1 MVLPVPWRLGDFVA
15 TLMVSHIVNEQAL
28 ILRAFLYIFCERLL
42 THPMGISRPPLRVAL
57 VHDWLTGMRG
67 GEKCLEV
74 LIELF
79 PDAPL
84 YTLLHVR
91 GTMSPLIE
99 SRKIH
104 TSFIQRLPSVEK
116 NYRRY
121 LPLFPRAIESFDLSA
136 YDLIIS
142 TSHCVAKGAIPSSRA
157 LHLCYCFTPMR
168 YVYEMYDEY
177 FGKGQAGIATR
188 AAMTLVAPWLRRW
201 DRRTANRVDHYIAIS
216 EHVRKRIERHY
227 HRQADVIFP
236 PVDTGIFH
244 TSNDGSGY
252 YLIVSALVP
261 YKKVDLAVHAFNKN
275 GSRLVV
281 VGKGPDEAKLRRMAR
296 PNVEFVGWKSDEDL
310 ALLYAGCTALI
321 FPGEEDFG
329 IVPLEA
335 MACGRP
341 VVAYGVGGALET
353 VQEGSTGIFFYE
365 QTVEAMEQAIAK
377 VTAIR
382 FSPQQIR
389 DRALQFSREIFK
401 DNLSK
406 FIMEKVES
414 HVSSR

>member
-1 MVLPVPWRLGDFVA
+1 MEL
-15 TLMVSHIVNEQAL
+15 
-28 ILRAFLYIFCERLL
+28 
-42 THPMGISRPPLRVAL
+42 SRPPLRVAL

-84 YTLLHVR
+84 YTLLHVK
-91 GTMSPLIE
+91 GTMSSLIE

-104 TSFIQRLPSVEK
+104 TSFIQRLPSIEK

-121 LPLFPRAIESFDLSA
+121 LPLFPSAIESFDLSA

-142 TSHCVAKGAIPSSRA
+142 TSHCVAKGAIPSSKA

-168 YVYEMYDEY
+168 YVYEMYEEY
-177 FGKGQAGIATR
+177 FGKGQAGAATR
-188 AAMTLVAPWLRRW
+188 TAMTLAAPWLRRW
-201 DRRTANRVDHYIAIS
+201 DKRTANRVDHYVAIS

-227 HRQADVIFP
+227 HRQSEVIFP
-236 PVDTGIFH
+236 PVDVDLFQPSKEGH
-244 TSNDGSGY
+244 GY

-261 YKKVDLAVHAFNKN
+261 YKKVDLAVQAFNKS

-281 VGKGPDEAKLRRMAR
+281 VGKGPDETKLRQMAK
-296 PNVEFVGWKSDEDL
+296 PNVEFVGWKSDEEL
-310 ALLYAGCTALI
+310 ARLYAGCSALI

-335 MACGRP
+335 MACGKP
-341 VVAYGVGGALET
+341 VIAYGVGGALET
-353 VQEGSTGIFFYE
+353 VQEGTSGVFFYDK
-365 QTVEAMEQAIAK
+365 TVEAMEKAIAK
-377 VTAIR
+377 GTAIR
-382 FSPQQIR
+382 FSPEQIR
-389 DRALQFSREIFK
+389 NRALQFSRAIFK
-401 DNLSK
+401 ETLGK
-406 FIMEKVES
+406 FIGEKIES
-414 HVSSR
+414 HLASHRSTHP

>member
-1 MVLPVPWRLGDFVA
+1 MEL
-15 TLMVSHIVNEQAL
+15 
-28 ILRAFLYIFCERLL
+28 
-42 THPMGISRPPLRVAL
+42 SRPPLRVAL

-84 YTLLHVR
+84 YSLLHVT

-104 TSFIQRLPSVEK
+104 TSFIQRLPSIEK

-121 LPLFPRAIESFDLSA
+121 LPLFPFAIESFDLSA

-142 TSHCVAKGAIPSSRA
+142 TSHCVAKGAIPSSKA

-168 YVYEMYDEY
+168 YVYEMYGEY
-177 FGKGQAGIATR
+177 FGKGQAGVATR
-188 AAMTLVAPWLRRW
+188 VAMKLAAPWLRRW
-201 DRRTANRVDHYIAIS
+201 DKRAANRVDHYVAIS

-236 PVDTGIFH
+236 PVDIELFQLSKEEH
-244 TSNDGSGY
+244 GY

-261 YKKVDLAVHAFNKN
+261 YKKVDLAVQAFNRS

-281 VGKGPDEAKLRRMAR
+281 VGKGPDEKKLRQMAK

-310 ALLYAGCTALI
+310 ARLYTGCTALI

-335 MACGRP
+335 MACGKP
-341 VVAYGVGGALET
+341 VIAYGIGGALET
-353 VQEGSTGIFFYE
+353 VQEGISGLFFYD
-365 QTVEAMEQAIAK
+365 QTVDALEKAIAK
-377 VTAIR
+377 AAAIR
-382 FSPQQIR
+382 FSPEQIR
-389 DRALQFSREIFK
+389 NRALQFSREIFK
-401 DNLSK
+401 DTLRE
-406 FIMEKVES
+406 FIGKKIES
-414 HVSSR
+414 HLSSK

>member
-1 MVLPVPWRLGDFVA
+1 MELSRL
-15 TLMVSHIVNEQAL
+15 
-28 ILRAFLYIFCERLL
+28 
-42 THPMGISRPPLRVAL
+42 PLRVAL

-79 PDAPL
+79 PEAQL
-84 YTLLHVR
+84 YTLLHVK

-104 TSFIQRLPSVEK
+104 TSFIQRLPSIEK

-121 LPLFPRAIESFDLSA
+121 LPLFPSAIESFDLSA

-142 TSHCVAKGAIPSSRA
+142 TSHCVAKGAIPSSKA

-177 FGKGQAGIATR
+177 FGKGQAGLATR
-188 AAMTLVAPWLRRW
+188 AAMKLAAPWLRRW
-201 DRRTANRVDHYIAIS
+201 DKRTANRVDHYVAIS

-227 HRQADVIFP
+227 HLASEVIFP
-236 PVDTGIFH
+236 PVDLELFQPSKEEH
-244 TSNDGSGY
+244 GY
-252 YLIVSALVP
+252 FLIVSALVP
-261 YKKVDLAVHAFNKN
+261 YKKVDLAVQAFNKT
-275 GSRLVV
+275 GARLVV
-281 VGKGPDEAKLRRMAR
+281 VGKGPDEAKLKRMAK

-310 ALLYAGCTALI
+310 ARLYAGCKALI

-335 MACGRP
+335 MACGKP
-341 VVAYGVGGALET
+341 VIAYGIGGALET
-353 VQEGSTGIFFYE
+353 VQEGTSGVFFYE
-365 QTVEAMEQAIAK
+365 QTVEALENAIAK
-377 VTAIR
+377 AGAVR
-382 FSPQQIR
+382 FSPEQIR
-389 DRALQFSREIFK
+389 NRARQFSREIFK
-401 DNLSK
+401 DTLSK
-406 FIMEKVES
+406 FIARKIES
-414 HVSSR
+414 HLPPK

>member
-1 MVLPVPWRLGDFVA
+1 MEP
-15 TLMVSHIVNEQAL
+15 S
-28 ILRAFLYIFCERLL
+28 RLL
-42 THPMGISRPPLRVAL
+42 PRVAL

-74 LIELF
+74 LVELF

-84 YTLLHVR
+84 YTLLHVK

-99 SRKIH
+99 SREIH
-104 TSFIQRLPSVEK
+104 TSFIQHLPSVEK

-121 LPLFPRAIESFDLSA
+121 LPLFPFAIESFDLSA

-142 TSHCVAKGAIPSSRA
+142 TSHCVAKGAIPSAGA

-177 FGKGQAGIATR
+177 FGKGQAGTATR
-188 AAMTLVAPWLRRW
+188 AAMMLTAPWLRRW
-201 DRRTANRVDHYIAIS
+201 DKGTANRVDHYVAIS

-236 PVDTGIFH
+236 PVDVELFQLSKEEH
-244 TSNDGSGY
+244 GY

-261 YKKVDLAVHAFNKN
+261 YKKVDLAVQAFNKS
-275 GSRLVV
+275 GSRLII
-281 VGKGPDEAKLRRMAR
+281 VGKGPDETKLRRMAK

-310 ALLYAGCTALI
+310 ARLYAGCKALV

-335 MACGRP
+335 MACGKP
-341 VVAYGVGGALET
+341 VIAYGIGGALET
-353 VQEGSTGIFFYE
+353 VQEGISGVFFYD
-365 QTVEAMEQAIAK
+365 QTVDAMEKAIAK
-377 VTAIR
+377 VAAAR
-382 FSPQQIR
+382 FSPEQIR
-389 DRALQFSREIFK
+389 ERALQFSRGAFK
-401 DNLSK
+401 DALSK
-406 FIMEKVES
+406 YIGEKVES
-414 HVSSR
+414 HLSSKQRTDL